1 MDMRD
6 ITQYGT
12 MVVIA
17 YKGSCPTLRTPIEI
31 DMSRD
36 EKPMWQCMVEG

>member
-1 MDMRD
+1 MDMHN

-17 YKGSCPTLRTPIEI
+17 YKESRPTLRTPIEI

-36 EKPMWQCMVEG
+36 EKPMHD